1 MDKLKKAFEGFD
13 INELDFSQAGDWP
26 IGVKIVSYILIV
38 ALLAVGGWF
47 YYVEDKKI
55 QLQRE
60 IKKETELRQTYKTKA
75 FEVAN
80 LAALKKQMAD
90 VEERFAAILLQL
102 PTEKEVPGLL
112 EDITNLGTSVGLDIG
127 SIALASE
134 RKEKFYIELPINI
147 VVQGAYHQFGQFV
160 SGIAALSRI
169 VTLHDYTIKPS
180 GESLSM
186 TISAKTYRY
195 DDTK

>member
-1 MDKLKKAFEGFD
+1 MGSEMCIRDR
-13 INELDFSQAGDWP
+13 
-26 IGVKIVSYILIV
+26 Y
-38 ALLAVGGWF
+38 
-47 YYVEDKKI
+47 YYVEDKKNK
-55 QLQRE
+55 LQRE

-90 VEERFAAILLQL
+90 VEERFAAILKQL

-127 SIALASE
+127 SIALAQE

-160 SGIAALSRI
+160 SGVAALSRI

-180 GESLSM
+180 GESLNM

>member
-127 SIALASE
+127 SIALAQE

-169 VTLHDYTIKPS
+169 VTLHDYTINPS

>member
-13 INELDFSQAGDWP
+13 INELDFSEAGDWP
-26 IGVKIVSYILIV
+26 IGIKIVSYILIIC
-38 ALLAVGGWF
+38 LLAVGGWF

-55 QLQRE
+55 KLERE
-60 IKKETELRQTYKTKA
+60 IKKETELRQTYKAKA

-90 VEERFAAILLQL
+90 VEERFAAILKQL

-127 SIALASE
+127 TIALASE

-169 VTLHDYTIKPS
+169 VTLHDYNIKPS
-180 GESLSM
+180 GGSLSM